1 MTSTM
6 KTQMNIV
13 VRGLFTMLL
22 AAFEGPNGQERSS
35 DLVAKILRKRNKTP
49 SVQAANPGGRRS
61 DRKMLD
67 LRGAGPGMYAPAL
80 QFVGEDGGSVGAT
93 ETIRTRPGLLLMF
106 LSSLL
111 HQVRSY
117 RGSALRISIAFNR
130 SL

>member
-35 DLVAKILRKRNKTP
+35 DLVAKILRKWNETP
-49 SVQAANPGGRRS
+49 SVQAANPSGRRS
-61 DRKMLD
+61 DREMLD
-67 LRGAGPGMYAPAL
+67 PRGACPGMYAPAL
-80 QFVGEDGGSVGAT
+80 QIVGEDGGSVGAT
-93 ETIRTRPGLLLMF
+93 ATIRTRPGLLLMF

-117 RGSALRISIAFNR
+117 RGSALRISIAFTR